1 MGTAVPETQ
10 ARRVRSEVRKDLRC
24 EESERYRMSQSVTS
38 YEREALMR
46 GSRVSNGSWGLRN
59 RSTIL

>member
-24 EESERYRMSQSVTS
+24 EESVCYAVNQSATS
-38 YEREALMR
+38 YEMEALVR
-46 GSRVSNGSWGLRN
+46 GSCVSTGSWGLRN
-59 RSTIL
+59 RSTVL